1 MDAKIIPDNSV
12 AVLRLTCPH
21 CNQVSEFPASDPAD
35 VYLCPACG
43 EAIEV
48 DLVV

>member
-1 MDAKIIPDNSV
+1 MDTKIIPDNSG

-21 CNQVSEFPASDPAD
+21 CNTVSQFAASDAVD

-48 DLVV
+48 DVVA